1 MRRGAGGS
9 FWSPRGGGD
18 RSRVSRTLYGLHRVG
33 ETRDRSFCAGTQP
46 PLRHQPA
53 HRPPPWSG
61 IQPAA
66 EVRGRARLSP
76 RLRPCARRRH
86 GDSHKT
92 LAPGAPSN
100 GSVRRG
106 ETRTS
111 LFQDGGASVAS
122 SRAGGKP
129 AKPSKAAARD
139 RTEAAVAAVGG
150 GPGSFRCCYGCCH
163 AARLGRTSLP
173 RGVMMLTEVSGA
185 QCLPERRV
193 SGRRQPVTDAALGA
207 GPDLSR
213 SPAGQPPGSHKCH
226 RVGAVLTRQ
235 SSTSSCRRS
244 PSPELSLLRGV
255 RAPLPGGGR
264 GPHVP
269 VLALVYI
276 PGLRGPPPHGWVN
289 LLAVAAGLSD
299 SAFHPCSGCSAK

>member
-1 MRRGAGGS
+1 M
-9 FWSPRGGGD
+9 
-18 RSRVSRTLYGLHRVG
+18 SRALYALHRVR
-33 ETRDRSFCAGTQP
+33 EMRDGSFPASTQS
-46 PLRHQPA
+46 PLLHQPA
-53 HRPPPWSG
+53 YRLPLWSK

-66 EVRGRARLSP
+66 EVPGRARPSP

-92 LAPGAPSN
+92 LAPGPPAN
-100 GSVRRG
+100 GSARRG

-185 QCLPERRV
+185 QCLPGRRV
-193 SGRRQPVTDAALGA
+193 SGRRQPVTDAAPGA

-213 SPAGQPPGSHKCH
+213 GPAGQPQGSHKCH

-244 PSPELSLLRGV
+244 SSPELSLLRGV
-255 RAPLPGGGR
+255 RAP
-264 GPHVP
+264 VP
-269 VLALVYI
+269 
-276 PGLRGPPPHGWVN
+276 
-289 LLAVAAGLSD
+289 
-299 SAFHPCSGCSAK
+299 

>member
-9 FWSPRGGGD
+9 FRSPRCGGD
-18 RSRVSRTLYGLHRVG
+18 RSRVSRALYGLHRVG
-33 ETRDRSFCAGTQP
+33 ETRDASFSAGTQP

-53 HRPPPWSG
+53 NPPPRWPG
-61 IQPAA
+61 IQPAE
-66 EVRGRARLSP
+66 EVPGRARPSP
-76 RLRPCARRRH
+76 RRRPCARRRH

-92 LAPGAPSN
+92 LAPGAPAN
-100 GSVRRG
+100 GSARRG

-150 GPGSFRCCYGCCH
+150 GPGSFRCCYGYCH

-185 QCLPERRV
+185 HCLPERRV
-193 SGRRQPVTDAALGA
+193 SGRRQPARHRRR
-207 GPDLSR
+207 SR
-213 SPAGQPPGSHKCH
+213 RWARPEPRPGRPGWQPPGSHKCH

-244 PSPELSLLRGV
+244 PSPELSLLPGV
-255 RAPLPGGGR
+255 RSACPEAVVVPASRCWPLSVSPACRALPLPAGSGQPPGGGSR
-264 GPHVP
+264 PEP
-269 VLALVYI
+269 YI
-276 PGLRGPPPHGWVN
+276 
-289 LLAVAAGLSD
+289 
-299 SAFHPCSGCSAK
+299 GCSAK

>member
-1 MRRGAGGS
+1 MRRGADGS
-9 FWSPRGGGD
+9 FRSPLGGGD
-18 RSRVSRTLYGLHRVG
+18 RSRVSRAPYGLHWVG
-33 ETRDRSFCAGTQP
+33 EMRDGSFSAGTQSR
-46 PLRHQPA
+46 PLHQPA
-53 HRPPPWSG
+53 NRPPPWPG

-66 EVRGRARLSP
+66 EVPGRARPSP
-76 RLRPCARRRH
+76 RCRPCARRRH

-92 LAPGAPSN
+92 LAPGAPAN
-100 GSVRRG
+100 GSARRW

-122 SRAGGKP
+122 SRARGKP

-193 SGRRQPVTDAALGA
+193 SGRRQPVTDAAPGA

-213 SPAGQPPGSHKCH
+213 GPAGQPPASHKCH

-235 SSTSSCRRS
+235 SSTSSRRRS
-244 PSPELSLLRGV
+244 PSTELSLLGGV
-255 RAPLPGGGR
+255 RSAAPRRSWSPGPGAGPCPCPGVAGALPLP
-264 GPHVP
+264 
-269 VLALVYI
+269 
-276 PGLRGPPPHGWVN
+276 
-289 LLAVAAGLSD
+289 AGST
-299 SAFHPCSGCSAK
+299 SWR